1 MNFNEYH
8 RTQITNSYLLN
19 PNLGELYRDSFWDG
33 VGSNGSGGGK
43 TTRSLKLVWIM
54 LET

>member
-8 RTQITNSYLLN
+8 RTQIKNSYLHN
-19 PNLGELYRDSFWDG
+19 PNLGEPFRDSFWDG

-43 TTRSLKLVWIM
+43 TTPCLKLVWIM